1 MELRAGAHD
10 RAQNTNARPRM
21 RIAVFLESDPSKG
34 GGFQQAFSTVVSLA
48 HSSSIKHDVVV
59 FTLFEKTYQLLLKE
73 GVKAI
78 RFKGH
83 AFSLLDRWSATF
95 GGNFILR
102 RLRRLGFKRLGR
114 HLDAFLDDHKIDLVV
129 LNECTEIAWRIG
141 DHPFIVTVWD
151 LSHRDY
157 PDFPE
162 AYADRGFERHDRG
175 LRMSLTRALA
185 VVANSPSGAHRIAS
199 LYQVDSSRIVE
210 LPFLP
215 SLAVRRHAAGAG
227 VATVEGVRR
236 KYGLPT
242 RYVFYPAFFYPL
254 KNHLYLLEGL
264 VALERQFGII
274 LDAVLCGG
282 GLAWQQTKVEEQVRA
297 LGLTE
302 RVHFL
307 GRVPDED
314 VPALYEGAL
323 ALAMPTYS
331 GPTNLPPLEAVTLG
345 CPVIYS
351 DFPAFREQMGDAA
364 LYCDLADASSLA
376 GHLAVLINDST
387 SRERLQK
394 TGKNLA
400 AEVAKIDYGERLRPI
415 LDKYA
420 HVRRRWA
427 WPKLPPR

>member
-1 MELRAGAHD
+1 
-10 RAQNTNARPRM
+10 M
-21 RIAVFLESDPSKG
+21 RIAVFLETTQSQG
-34 GGFQQAFSTVVSLA
+34 GGFQQALSTVESLA
-48 HSSSIKHDVVV
+48 HGSSIKDDVVI
-59 FTLFEKTYQLLLKE
+59 FTPFEQARQLLLNE
-73 GVKAI
+73 GVNAI
-78 RFKGH
+78 RFKRGG
-83 AFSLLDRWSATF
+83 FSLVDRWSASVA
-95 GGNFILR
+95 GHAILR

-114 HLDAFLDDHKIDLVV
+114 HLDALLDDHEIDLVV
-129 LNECTEIAWRIG
+129 LNECTENASRIG

-162 AYADRGFERHDRG
+162 AYADRNFERHDRS
-175 LRMSLTRALA
+175 LRKSLTRALA
-185 VVANSPSGAHRIAS
+185 VVANSPSGARRIAS
-199 LYQVDSSRIVE
+199 LYQVDPGRIIE

-215 SLAVRRHAAGAG
+215 SLAVRRHAAGVRA
-227 VATVEGVRR
+227 ATAEVVRR
-236 KYGLPT
+236 KYKLPT

-264 VALERQFGII
+264 VALERQYGII
-274 LDAVLCGG
+274 LDVVLCGG
-282 GLAWQQTKVEEQVRA
+282 GPPWQRSKVEQQVEA

-307 GRVPDED
+307 GWILDED

-323 ALAMPTYS
+323 ALVMPTYS

-351 DFPAFREQMGDAA
+351 DLPSFRDQMGDAA
-364 LYCDLADASSLA
+364 LYCDLGDVSSLA
-376 GHLAVLINDST
+376 DHLAALIQDSAL
-387 SRERLQK
+387 RERLQK
-394 TGKNLA
+394 AGRKLA

-420 HVRRRWA
+420 YVRRRWS